1 MNKRKVVIV
10 GASHGGHETA
20 IELLDKYRDVDV
32 TIYEAADFISFMSC
46 GMQLYLE
53 NKVTD
58 RDDVRNFKPEDIEKK
73 GGHVFAQHL
82 VTGVNPD
89 KHTIT
94 VKDLTTQTSEE
105 VKYDKLVLS
114 SGVTPQTLPVPGND
128 LGNIYLMRGRDWAM
142 QIKSATEDPAIKN
155 VTIIGAG
162 YIGTEASEVFAKA
175 GKHVT
180 LMDMIDHPLETYLN
194 QKFTHI
200 LEPVFKEH
208 MDLKM
213 GAKILGFEGDTK
225 VTKVKTDQGDV
236 PADLVIIAAGVK
248 PATDWLKDS
257 IDLDDRGFIKTDA
270 YLRTNHEDIVA
281 IGDAIKPLSIPANQK
296 MPIALATTARR
307 EAQYVANNL
316 FDAKP
321 ARPFKGVVGASA
333 LSLFDYKF
341 ATAGLNEFSAKKLGL
356 DYVESY
362 YEDSMRPS
370 YVPEVD
376 NPKVYV
382 SLTFDPL
389 THQILGGAVLSKY
402 DITAEGNVL
411 ALAISHKLTL
421 EDLAEQDFFFQPGFD
436 RQWSL
441 LNLAAQHALG
451 RARF

>member
-20 IELLDKYRDVDV
+20 IELLDKYRDIDV
-32 TIYEAADFISFMSC
+32 TIYESGDFISFMSC

-58 RDDVRNFKPEDIEKK
+58 RDEVRNFKPEDIEKR
-73 GGHVFAQHL
+73 GGHVFAKHL

-89 KHTIT
+89 KHTVT

-128 LGNIYLMRGRDWAM
+128 LGNIYLMRGRDWAI
-142 QIKSATEDPAIKN
+142 QIKAATEDPTIKN
-155 VTIIGAG
+155 VAIIGAG

-200 LEPVFKEH
+200 LEPVFNEH

-213 GAKILGFEGDTK
+213 GAKILGFEGDAK
-225 VTKVKTDQGDV
+225 VNKVKTDQDEV

-248 PATDWLKDS
+248 PATDWLKGS
-257 IDLDDRGFIKTDA
+257 IDLDDRGFIKTDS
-270 YLRTNHEDIVA
+270 YLRTNHDDIVA

-307 EAQYVANNL
+307 EAQYVADNL
-316 FDAKP
+316 FDTKP

-356 DYVESY
+356 DYAESY

-370 YVPEVD
+370 YVPEVN

-382 SLTFDPL
+382 SLTFAPL

-402 DITAEGNVL
+402 DITADGNVL

>member
-20 IELLDKYRDVDV
+20 IELLDKYRDIDV
-32 TIYEAADFISFMSC
+32 TIYESGDFISFMSC

-58 RDDVRNFKPEDIEKK
+58 RDEVRNFKPEDIEKR
-73 GGHVFAQHL
+73 GGHVFAKHL

-89 KHTIT
+89 KHTVT

-128 LGNIYLMRGRDWAM
+128 LGNIYLMRGRDWAI
-142 QIKSATEDPAIKN
+142 QIKAATEDPTIKN
-155 VTIIGAG
+155 VAIIGAG

-200 LEPVFKEH
+200 LEPVFNEH

-213 GAKILGFEGDTK
+213 GAKILGFEGDAK
-225 VTKVKTDQGDV
+225 VNKVKTDQGEV

-248 PATDWLKDS
+248 PATDWLKGS
-257 IDLDDRGFIKTDA
+257 IDLDDRGFIKTDS
-270 YLRTNHEDIVA
+270 YLRTNHDDIVA

-307 EAQYVANNL
+307 EAQYVADNL
-316 FDAKP
+316 FDTKP

-356 DYVESY
+356 DYAESY

-370 YVPEVD
+370 YVPEVN

-382 SLTFDPL
+382 SLTFAPL

-402 DITAEGNVL
+402 DITADGNVL